1 MLKKFMTRKNTK
13 ASKRKEFLS
22 GLHFETLER
31 RELLAGDLGAA
42 YADVAEGE
50 GGGAHQVLYG
60 EVSLVSNVS
69 LGGEGY
75 VSQPVL
81 GQTPRDVAIS
91 YFCLLY
97 TSPRPRDRTR
107 SRMPSSA

>member
-50 GGGAHQVLYG
+50 GDSGRF
-60 EVSLVSNVS
+60 
-69 LGGEGY
+69 
-75 VSQPVL
+75 PVCA
-81 GQTPRDVAIS
+81 GQAG
-91 YFCLLY
+91 
-97 TSPRPRDRTR
+97 
-107 SRMPSSA
+107 